1 MAGCGRAG
9 RVVRRRPRARR
20 RRRPATSERVGLV
33 VDTSAFV
40 AVERSARAWDQAL
53 DPLAQEPAVIPA
65 IVYTELLV
73 GGQLAG
79 NRARAASR
87 RAKIEAFLARVPV
100 VEFDTE
106 VAER

>member
-1 MAGCGRAG
+1 M
-9 RVVRRRPRARR
+9 
-20 RRRPATSERVGLV
+20 GLV

-40 AVERSARAWDQAL
+40 ALERSARAWDQAL
-53 DPLAQEPAVIPA
+53 GPLAQEPAVIPA